1 MGGGGV
7 GVGGRTVGAASR
19 LKPEEAPSPDTTRAK
34 GSRRRLHGQ
43 LGVLENVAQMLCE
56 MTAAA
61 ESKTEFAANEVV
73 AEMVCVSTA
82 RSPFCCAYSRRD
94 GFSIFLHLWLTG
106 CTCSG
111 TGVCVCACAC
121 ACACALRSFACACAC
136 ACVPILFIFLASQV
150 ATLRTSEPKLL
161 EMITTADEKTIQT
174 LLEVNDL
181 LQGALSEYEHVI
193 KHGPRRTAPAPVP
206 APRSAAVA
214 GGATPVPAG
223 VVAPPKPSCMHVRIV
238 YVV

>member
-1 MGGGGV
+1 MCVYRAFSVLLCVLQEGWLVHFPSLMAYGLYRLGH
-7 GVGGRTVGAASR
+7 GRVR
-19 LKPEEAPSPDTTRAK
+19 
-34 GSRRRLHGQ
+34 
-43 LGVLENVAQMLCE
+43 
-56 MTAAA
+56 
-61 ESKTEFAANEVV
+61 
-73 AEMVCVSTA
+73 
-82 RSPFCCAYSRRD
+82 
-94 GFSIFLHLWLTG
+94 
-106 CTCSG
+106 
-111 TGVCVCACAC
+111 VCVCVCLC
-121 ACACALRSFACACAC
+121 L
-136 ACVPILFIFLASQV
+136 CVTLVCVCVCVCPLLFIFLASQV

-223 VVAPPKPSCMHVRIV
+223 VAAPPKPSCMHVRIV
-238 YVV
+238 YAV